1 MSAVEIISIAS
12 NYCTEMI
19 KLNLELISGITDVVL
34 KRKQEQLSDARDQI
48 SKQVESFEF
57 DINNDEQ
64 LKNYLFD
71 IYKNQLDND
80 KYGINKRSWLCYE

>member
-48 SKQVESFEF
+48 SKQIESFEF

-80 KYGINKRSWLCYE
+80 KYGINKRS

>member
-80 KYGINKRSWLCYE
+80 KYGINKRS